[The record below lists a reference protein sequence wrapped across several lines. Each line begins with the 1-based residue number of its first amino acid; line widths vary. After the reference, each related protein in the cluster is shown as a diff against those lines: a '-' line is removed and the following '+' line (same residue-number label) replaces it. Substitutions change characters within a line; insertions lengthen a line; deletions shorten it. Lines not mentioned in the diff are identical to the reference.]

1 MKYVRM
7 VALIGMGLA
16 ASGCTTMDIA
26 SRNAPFEAPSAAA
39 VTPSMQVVSYE
50 VRVPESLRVSE
61 ANSYYPNGDI
71 IWRGEPLGDRHAQVR
86 KIFEESLERG
96 TAGSAGKVPVLL
108 DIEVTKFHALSEKAR
123 YTVGGRHEI
132 RFTMNFLNPETRQP
146 VATPRK
152 IDATF
157 KAFGGAR
164 AVAAEQ
170 HGVTQKVRIEGHL
183 AGLFQKE
190 LGITGAPA
198 KVPAEVTPTP
208 VARNIVTPI
217 PVKPIAVQQ
226 GAVTRNA
233 QPLLSGDKVSGL
245 Y

>member
-16 ASGCTTMDIA
+16 VSGCATVDTA

-39 VTPSMQVVSYE
+39 ITPSMKVESYQI
-50 VRVPESLRVSE
+50 RVPNSLKVSE
-61 ANSYYPNGDI
+61 ANLYYPSGDI
-71 IWRGEPLGDRHAQVR
+71 VWRGEPLGNRHSQVQ
-86 KIFEESLERG
+86 KIFEDSLARG
-96 TAGSAGKVPVLL
+96 AAGSNGKVPVLV
-108 DIEVTKFHALSEKAR
+108 DIEVTRFHALTEKAR

-132 RFTMNFLNPETRQP
+132 HFTMNFLNPETRQP
-146 VATPRK
+146 VAEPRK
-152 IDATF
+152 VDATF

-170 HGVTQKVRIEGHL
+170 NGVTQKSRISNHL

-190 LGITGAPA
+190 LGIGAA
-198 KVPAEVTPTP
+198 
-208 VARNIVTPI
+208 ARNTAP
-217 PVKPIAVQQ
+217 PQPIAMQDT
-226 GAVTRNA
+226 AVTRNA
-233 QPLLSGDKVSGL
+233 TPLLSGNNTSSL